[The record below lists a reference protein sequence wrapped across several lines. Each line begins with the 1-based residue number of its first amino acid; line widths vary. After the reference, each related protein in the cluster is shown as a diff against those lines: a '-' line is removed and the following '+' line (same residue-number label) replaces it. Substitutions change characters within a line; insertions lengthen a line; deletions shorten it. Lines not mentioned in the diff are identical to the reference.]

1 VRAWLDRFG
10 VAVGYAAGL
19 AAGSLA
25 GARWLD
31 WASTNLANL
40 RTRPVSAMVLSAF
53 LVEDDR
59 LAWVLLALAGLGATG
74 WVLGAWRTALL
85 VAAAHVLATLVSEGV
100 LWWRI
105 TAGAVPAAQEHVRD
119 VGPSYVVI
127 AALAFGVLYSPWPG
141 RILCAIGLALVAPG
155 SFRGLPHLELS
166 SVGHACAVVIAAG
179 LGWVMVRRR
188 RAARPGRASDPVR

>member
-1 VRAWLDRFG
+1 VRTLDRFS
-10 VAVGYAAGL
+10 VAIGYATAL
-19 AAGSLA
+19 ALGSA
-25 GARWLD
+25 VGARWLD

-40 RTRPVSAMVLSAF
+40 RTRPLSVLLVSAF

-59 LAWVLLALAGLGATG
+59 LAWVLLALAGLAATG
-74 WVLGAWRTALL
+74 WVFGAWRTAVL
-85 VAAAHVLATLVSEGV
+85 VASAHVLGTLISEGI

-105 TAGAVPAAQEHVRD
+105 AAGAVPASQEHIRD

-127 AALAFGVLYSPWPG
+127 AALVAGILYAPWLAKVP
-141 RILCAIGLALVAPG
+141 CAVGFALVAPG

-166 SVGHACAVVIAAG
+166 SMGHTCAVLVAAG

-188 RAARPGRASDPVR
+188 RAASPAPASDPVP